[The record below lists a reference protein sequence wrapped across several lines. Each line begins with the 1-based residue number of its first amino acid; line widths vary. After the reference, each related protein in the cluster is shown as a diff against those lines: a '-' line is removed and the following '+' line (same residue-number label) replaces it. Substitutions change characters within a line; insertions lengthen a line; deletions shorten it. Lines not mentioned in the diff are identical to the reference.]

1 MCLSGIWAN
10 FRNDEKHYCSW
21 NSVATRVSSTYGV
34 KLVTFAGVF
43 DVSRVRPVWEITP
56 SYNLDSGCNHK
67 DAAGE
72 G

>member
-1 MCLSGIWAN
+1 MM
-10 FRNDEKHYCSW
+10 RNTI
-21 NSVATRVSSTYGV
+21 VAGTLAARVSSTYGV

-43 DVSRVRPVWEITP
+43 KKSTSSTTRHLIVSRVRPVWEITP

-72 G
+72 E